1 MNRPPI
7 NFNFNFNLGLGKC
20 PKCSKHSL
28 KEVNEREVIGLT
40 QCKTTGNKAVLSKRL
55 NGVKCLLCNYSNI
68 KTMFVD
74 SKGHRVA

>member
-7 NFNFNFNLGLGKC
+7 NPNFNLGLGKC

-28 KEVNEREVIGLT
+28 KEVNEREVIGLA
-40 QCKTTGNKAVLSKRL
+40 QCKMTGNKSVMSKKV

-74 SKGHRVA
+74 SKNHRVA

>member
-7 NFNFNFNLGLGKC
+7 NLNFNLGKC
-20 PKCSKHSL
+20 PGCSKNSL

-40 QCKTTGNKAVLSKRL
+40 QCKMTGNKSVMSKKL
-55 NGVKCLLCNYSNI
+55 YGVRCSLCNYSNI

-74 SKGHRVA
+74 SKDHRIA

>member
-7 NFNFNFNLGLGKC
+7 NFNLGLGKC

-28 KEVNEREVIGLT
+28 KEVNEREVIGVT
-40 QCKTTGNKAVLSKRL
+40 TCKMTGNKSVMSKKL
-55 NGVKCLLCNYSNI
+55 YGVKCLLPRCGYSNI

>member
-1 MNRPPI
+1 MNRPI
-7 NFNFNFNLGLGKC
+7 DFNLGLGKC

-40 QCKTTGNKAVLSKRL
+40 QCKMTGNKSVMSKKL
-55 NGVKCLLCNYSNI
+55 HGVRCLLCKYSNI
-68 KTMFVD
+68 NTMYVD

>member
-1 MNRPPI
+1 MNRPI
-7 NFNFNFNLGLGKC
+7 DFNLGLGRC

-40 QCKTTGNKAVLSKRL
+40 QCKMTGNKSVMSKKL
-55 NGVKCLLCNYSNI
+55 NGVKCPLCNYNNV

-74 SKGHRVA
+74 SKGHRIA

>member
-1 MNRPPI
+1 MNRPI
-7 NFNFNFNLGLGKC
+7 NLNLGLGKC

-40 QCKTTGNKAVLSKRL
+40 QCKMTGNKSVMSKKL
-55 NGVKCLLCNYSNI
+55 NGGKCPLCNYNNV

>member
-1 MNRPPI
+1 MTQQRI
-7 NFNFNFNLGLGKC
+7 RLTLGKC

-28 KEVNEREVIGLT
+28 KEVNEREVVGLT
-40 QCKTTGNKAVLSKRL
+40 QCKMTGNKTVLSKRL
-55 NGVKCLLCNYSNI
+55 NGVKCLLPGCNYSNI